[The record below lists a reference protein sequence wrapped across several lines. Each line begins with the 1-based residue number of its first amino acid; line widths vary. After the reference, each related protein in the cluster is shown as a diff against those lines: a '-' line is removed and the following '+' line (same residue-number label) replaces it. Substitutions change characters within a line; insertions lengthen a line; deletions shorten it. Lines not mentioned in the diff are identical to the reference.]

1 MPRRRD
7 LLRIGSVLLASLS
20 ALALAVPGA
29 AFVLSPL
36 IRKKEEGPSKSDPDA
51 PPMTA
56 AGGDGFTPLALYA
69 DLAPNVPR
77 SFPVVEAR
85 RDAWVKYPAEPV
97 GLVWLVRQPE
107 GAKEPVLA
115 LSAECPHLACSIS
128 LAPDGAG
135 FFCPC
140 HTSSFALDGARQNAV
155 PPRGMDRLEVAPFDP
170 ADPDAWVRVRHVRFR
185 TMIEEAIPL
194 A

>member
-7 LLRIGSVLLASLS
+7 FLRIGSLLIGSLS
-20 ALALAVPGA
+20 ALVLAVPGA

-36 IRKKEEGPSKSDPDA
+36 IRGKDRGPSKSNPDA
-51 PPMTA
+51 PTTTA
-56 AGGDGFTPLALYA
+56 GDGFTPLARFA
-69 DLAPNVPR
+69 DLVPNVPR

-85 RDAWVKYPAEPV
+85 LDAWVKYPAEPI

-170 ADPDAWVRVRHVRFR
+170 ADPAAWVSVRYVRFR